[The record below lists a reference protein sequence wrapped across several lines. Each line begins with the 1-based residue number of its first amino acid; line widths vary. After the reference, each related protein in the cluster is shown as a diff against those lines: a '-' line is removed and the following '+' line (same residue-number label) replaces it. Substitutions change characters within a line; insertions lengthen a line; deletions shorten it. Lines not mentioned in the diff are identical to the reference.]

1 MFKEFFKPFLEESTQ
16 KVLKPGEKECK
27 ETFSGTG
34 IVEKIEKIRDDKK
47 LKYSEKELAHIEYNQ
62 NKIEFIFDYEKYEYR
77 FGPVEKLKKIS
88 IIKNGSYFQF
98 NYFDSREENNNI
110 EFISNKPIEILEKIS
125 EVVKINNNKK

>member
-1 MFKEFFKPFLEESTQ
+1 MFEIPNFFKQTKKELPPKERES
-16 KVLKPGEKECK
+16 KEIF
-27 ETFSGTG
+27 ESTG
-34 IVEKIEKIRDDKK
+34 IVEKLEKIRDSKN

-110 EFISNKPIEILEKIS
+110 EFISNKPVEILEKIG
-125 EVVKINNNKK
+125 EVVKINYERK